1 MKELETFVSVTST
14 GAATEASPVTS
25 SGCGCSS
32 HDGGKG
38 GCACAEAA
46 GTESTACLC
55 AENPSAAVSGCGCSS
70 SGASHGGSAGV
81 QLKAYDPF
89 AAQGVAPFSGKEA
102 SAPKPLGTTL
112 KMAPEK
118 FAQENS
124 APITSAPITSA
135 PEKSASAKS
144 TSGESACCCTPTQKP
159 ELRPLEL
166 AVPAASKGGS
176 CCSEQ
181 PAASACCSSPDPFMA
196 QFSRDTASPDAE
208 PC

>member
-1 MKELETFVSVTST
+1 MKELETFVPVNSAEPSP
-14 GAATEASPVTS
+14 GASPVTS

-55 AENPSAAVSGCGCSS
+55 AENPSAAGSGCSCSS
-70 SGASHGGSAGV
+70 SDASRSGSAGV

-124 APITSAPITSA
+124 APITSAPEKPA
-135 PEKSASAKS
+135 PAKS
-144 TSGESACCCTPTQKP
+144 TSGESACCCTPVQKP

-166 AVPAASKGGS
+166 AAPAASKGGS

-181 PAASACCSSPDPFMA
+181 PVTSVCCSSPDPFMA

>member
-1 MKELETFVSVTST
+1 MKELEPFVPVNSAEPSSGT
-14 GAATEASPVTS
+14 SPVPS

-46 GTESTACLC
+46 GSESTACLC
-55 AENPSAAVSGCGCSS
+55 AENPSAAVSGCSCSS
-70 SGASHGGSAGV
+70 SAASLGGSAGV

-89 AAQGVAPFSGKEA
+89 AAQGVAPFSGQA
-102 SAPKPLGTTL
+102 AAAPKPLGATL
-112 KMAPEK
+112 KMAPE
-118 FAQENS
+118 N
-124 APITSAPITSA
+124 SA
-135 PEKSASAKS
+135 PEKSVSAKS

-166 AVPAASKGGS
+166 ATSAASKGGS

-181 PAASACCSSPDPFMA
+181 PVASVCCSSPDPFMA